1 MVIVS
6 DVRTVLLCLLLSRFL
21 QSISTAVIMRKG
33 CEITPCCSS
42 IFLLYWAIN
51 NAGVMIFKILLKYL
65 IMTLVIQDLVQE
77 TRYCGK

>member
-6 DVRTVLLCLLLSRFL
+6 DIRTVLLCLLLSRFL
-21 QSISTAVIMRKG
+21 QSISTAGIMQKG
-33 CEITPCCSS
+33 CEIALCCNS
-42 IFLLYWAIN
+42 IILLYWAVS